1 MFSLSLPSILFLTL
15 IIIAY
20 NDSFAQTKDDTD
32 WKNYTNNYFNL
43 TVAIPTY
50 WKVTDETTRFYED
63 KSLSFDQ
70 SKYDNDLTGHKLLA
84 STVIQPIDTINAKDY
99 LQGEKEYILS
109 KNDIDRNTIKIIED
123 VEENKYNI
131 SSVPSYSF
139 LYLDTSGIQD
149 YVIEK
154 TTFIHNGQ
162 GYRIFTLV
170 TPPNYFDNPQFS
182 EDLTRMINSIKLSN
196 SNKPSPYFLFVSKYG
211 ELGSA
216 HEHAA
221 LLIKLNGTTLDLAQQ
236 PYMVRSDYIH
246 IESFNRQFDGTTI
259 HKHSTTVP
267 MSEFFKSIKM
277 NISDGCFITDTS
289 HRYCEN
295 DEYKP
300 RFYVNGNE
308 TTDIMNYVLQDDDRI
323 LITYGKQN
331 SDEIANQLQELN
343 ALPIN
348 KK

>member
-1 MFSLSLPSILFLTL
+1 LFRLFLPSILLLTL
-15 IIIAY
+15 TIIIC
-20 NDSFAQTKDDTD
+20 DVSFAQTDNEPR
-32 WKNYTNNYFNL
+32 WKNYTNQYFNL
-43 TVAIPTY
+43 TLEIPSS
-50 WKVTDETTRFYED
+50 WKVTDETTRFYEE
-63 KSLSFDQ
+63 KSLSFDP
-70 SKYDNDLTGHKLLA
+70 SKLDSDQHDHRLLA
-84 STVIQPIDTINAKDY
+84 STGIQRIDTANAKDY
-99 LQGEKEYILS
+99 LEEEKEYILS
-109 KNDIDRNTIKIIED
+109 KNDMNRNAIRIIED

-149 YVIEK
+149 YVIEV

-170 TPPNYFDNPQFS
+170 TPPNYFDDPQFS
-182 EDLTRMINSIKLSN
+182 EDLARMINSIKLSD
-196 SNKPSPYFLFVSKYG
+196 SNQPSPYFLFVSKYG

-221 LLIKLNGTTLDLAQQ
+221 LLIKLNDNTLDLAQQ

-246 IESFNRQFDGTTI
+246 IESFDGQLDGTTV
-259 HKHSTTVP
+259 HKHSTKIP
-267 MSEFFKSIKM
+267 LSEFFKSINM
-277 NISDGCFITDTS
+277 NISNGCFITDTDQ
-289 HRYCEN
+289 RYCEN
-295 DEYKP
+295 ENYKL

-308 TTDIMNYVLQDDDRI
+308 STDIMNYVLKDDDRI
-323 LITYGKQN
+323 LITYGKQDSN
-331 SDEIANQLQELN
+331 EIENQLQELN